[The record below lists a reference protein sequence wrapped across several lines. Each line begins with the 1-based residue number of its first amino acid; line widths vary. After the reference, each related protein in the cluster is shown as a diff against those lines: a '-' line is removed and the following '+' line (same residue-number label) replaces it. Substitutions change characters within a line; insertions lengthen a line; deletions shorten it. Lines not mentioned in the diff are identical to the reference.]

1 MPRDFRKAAEAQNRA
16 AWGNLVS
23 SAAGYVREFEAQCEE
38 AADRSQEV
46 WLRRR
51 DARLRE
57 RIRDT
62 IEWSGGFC
70 RSVYFRNLL
79 VAVFSA
85 DDAVRE
91 LTKLLRKEQ
100 RRIRRKHWSC
110 ANHAGEIEAIKEA
123 LAYSRWFRR
132 HEQRV
137 WAKQERAA

>member
-1 MPRDFRKAAEAQNRA
+1 MRNYLAAARAQNRA
-16 AWGNLVS
+16 VWGDIPS
-23 SAAGYVREFEAQCEE
+23 SAVAYVRKFEEQCEM
-38 AADRSQEV
+38 AADRSQAE
-46 WLRRR
+46 WLRKR
-51 DARLRE
+51 DARLRK

-62 IEWSGGFC
+62 IDWPGGFC

-100 RRIRRKHWSC
+100 SRVRRKHRSC

-123 LAYSRWFRR
+123 LAYARWFRR
-132 HEQRV
+132 FGQRV